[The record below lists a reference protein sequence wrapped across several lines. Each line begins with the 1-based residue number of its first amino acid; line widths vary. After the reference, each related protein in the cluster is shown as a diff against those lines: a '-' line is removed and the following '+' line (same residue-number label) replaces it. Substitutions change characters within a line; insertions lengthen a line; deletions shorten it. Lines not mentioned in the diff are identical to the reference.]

1 MKDKA
6 IKDKLHIEINK
17 LKAHT
22 EHLLD
27 GFITLRERYAMLR
40 PMLHNNDVVKNK
52 GSKKQ
57 SYGFIIIRN
66 TLFLSCCQLIA
77 NLCFDKDHRCP
88 SIIQIISI
96 LENVTLRNNLKA
108 AYALSSRVISDNDE
122 PEILEL
128 WKRIEAEDQH
138 KLGVE
143 FDNNYNELLSL
154 WYQFNISKPAASL
167 ADIRNKVTAHSDISL
182 INGKFRL
189 FDINALNLKWTDILE
204 TVNTMQKI
212 IELINLIVRSSGFA
226 WEYFDKNLEKKVN
239 DYWEISPISQ

>member
-6 IKDKLHIEINK
+6 TKNKLDIKINK

-40 PMLHNNDVVKNK
+40 PMLHNKDVVKNK

-57 SYGFIIIRN
+57 YHGFIVIRN

-88 SIIQIISI
+88 SIIQIITI
-96 LENVTLRNNLKA
+96 LENATIRNILKS
-108 AYALSSRVISDNDE
+108 AYALPRCVISDDDK

-138 KLGVE
+138 KLRIE
-143 FDNNYNELLSL
+143 FDSNYNELLLL
-154 WYQFNISKPAASL
+154 WSQFKVSKPAASL
-167 ADIRNKVTAHSDISL
+167 ADIRNKVAAHSDISL
-182 INGKFRL
+182 INGEYKL
-189 FDINALNLKWTDILE
+189 FDISALNLKWDDILE

-226 WEYFDKNLEKKVN
+226 WEYFDKNLDKKVN
-239 DYWEISPISQ
+239 DYWEVTSTP